1 VNDPSIEAGKA
12 LPLRVAYLGN
22 VYPMT
27 SQSFIRR
34 ELVGVEAQ
42 GVVVL
47 RHTLRR
53 WHERLVDPLDLAE
66 LERTRA
72 VLDVG
77 AAGLLGATITTAF
90 GRPRL
95 FLRALMRAIWFGR
108 RAGSSGRGV
117 DRHLIYLAEACV
129 LLKWYRRERVDHVHA
144 HFGSNSTVAA
154 LLARIM
160 GGPPFSFTAHGP
172 EEFDDPLAQGIDE
185 KIRHAAFVVAI
196 SGFGRSQLFRWVP
209 YAEWSKIRIIRCGL
223 DAMFLSAEPVPVP
236 EARRLICVGRFAEQ
250 KGLPILI
257 AAAGRLH
264 ADGVDFELILV
275 GDGPLRGEIERLVAE
290 HDLGSKV
297 RLLGWQSN
305 ARVRELIQASRAL
318 VLPSFAEG
326 LPVVIMEALALG
338 RPVISTHVAAIPE
351 LVQPGLTGWL
361 VPPSSVESLAT
372 AIREALEAPVERLER
387 MGRAGALRVAE
398 RHDAAAEAEKL
409 VMLFRQSISSP
420 SPHLPQ
426 ADGSIETVGSRV
438 EGEVRPAHLARS

>member
-1 VNDPSIEAGKA
+1 VNDSLIEAGEA
-12 LPLRVAYLGN
+12 SPLRVAYLVN

-34 ELVGVEAQ
+34 ELAEVEAQ
-42 GVVVL
+42 GVAVP
-47 RHTLRR
+47 RYTLRI
-53 WHERLVDPLDLAE
+53 WDETLVDPLDLAE
-66 LERTRA
+66 RGRTRA

-77 AAGLLGATITTAF
+77 AVGLLGATLATALA
-90 GRPRL
+90 RPRL

-129 LLKWYRRERVDHVHA
+129 LLRWYRQERVDHVHA
-144 HFGSNSTVAA
+144 HFGSNSTVVA
-154 LLARIM
+154 LLSRIM

-196 SGFGRSQLFRWVP
+196 SDYGRSQLCRWVP
-209 YAEWSKIRIIRCGL
+209 HQAWSKIRVIRCGL
-223 DAMFLSAEPVPVP
+223 DAMFLKAEPVPVP
-236 EARRLICVGRFAEQ
+236 EARRLICVGRLAEQ

-264 ADGVDFELILV
+264 AEGVDFELILV
-275 GDGPLRGEIERLVAE
+275 GDGPLRSEIERLIAE
-290 HDLGSKV
+290 YDLGNHVK
-297 RLLGWQSN
+297 LAGWQSN
-305 ARVRELIQASRAL
+305 TRVRELIQGCRAL

-338 RPVISTHVAAIPE
+338 RPVISTYVAAIPE

-361 VPPSSVESLAT
+361 IPPSSVEALSS
-372 AIREALEAPVERLER
+372 AIREALDAPVERLER

-398 RHDAAAEAEKL
+398 RHDAAVEAARL
-409 VMLFRQSISSP
+409 VTLFRDGIAPPALLS
-420 SPHLPQ
+420 PQ
-426 ADGSIETVGSRV
+426 ADESREPAGRGGSM
-438 EGEVRPAHLARS
+438 ARTPTPV